1 MNVFI
6 TKAIEKVADAA
17 KVFGEKI
24 TSGKDKDQA
33 NKELTETIT
42 GAMNEV
48 IKLQSEVIKL
58 ELKGNWLQRSWRPI
72 LMLGFG
78 FIVMYSKFIAPAFG
92 LPNAELEPD
101 FWTLLEIGIGG
112 YVIGRSAEKITE
124 KASGVIGQNLLRK
137 KDRDL

>member
-42 GAMNEV
+42 GAMNAV
-48 IKLQSEVIKL
+48 IK
-58 ELKGNWLQRSWRPI
+58 
-72 LMLGFG
+72 
-78 FIVMYSKFIAPAFG
+78 
-92 LPNAELEPD
+92 D
-101 FWTLLEIGIGG
+101 
-112 YVIGRSAEKITE
+112 GRSVDEDYETAVILTKAHEMASRDAMDKEKTFFFLVITC
-124 KASGVIGQNLLRK
+124 SF
-137 KDRDL
+137 